1 MKNGKCTPLLPF
13 VLGLACAGLRWVL
26 FQDHTDALGLL
37 ETGTLPETGIF
48 LLTAL
53 SLVLFA
59 LAARRNWDVENT
71 KLAAPGQL
79 LGGLGIFL
87 AALTNAGQMTGPVAV
102 LWKIM
107 GLIAGVCL
115 MLQGVCA
122 LTKRKAPFL
131 LPLLPC
137 VFFLLHLID
146 NYRGWSSQP
155 QLQKYLFDLLAILS
169 LAFFSYCNA
178 AREVSLGKPKTRIFS
193 GLCAVYFCLAA
204 IPGNPAFTIL
214 YALCAL
220 WALTNLVPK
229 TE

>member
-1 MKNGKCTPLLPF
+1 MKNGKYLPLLALF
-13 VLGLACAGLRWVL
+13 LGLVCALARWTL
-26 FQDHTDALGLL
+26 FRSHTDALGLL

-48 LLTAL
+48 LLTGVCLA
-53 SLVLFA
+53 VFA
-59 LAARRNWDVENT
+59 LAARRGWEMSET

-87 AALTNAGQMTGPVAV
+87 AALTSSGQMTGPVAA
-102 LWKIM
+102 LWKIV

-137 VFFLLHLID
+137 VFFLLPLID